1 MKKVN
6 AQKHVQRSFRV
17 IRMHERTYIERIDIA
32 YFSVTL
38 SVGCVRWASRSKNGT
53 GSAFV

>member
-1 MKKVN
+1 MKKAN
-6 AQKHVQRSFRV
+6 ARKHVQRSFRV
-17 IRMHERTYIERIDIA
+17 TRMHKRIHIERIDIA